1 MADHRNFNSNM
12 RPAAQ
17 APRQSPAA
25 RQAALA
31 IVQDISCNLDT
42 HVLLKLN
49 NAALSSTPDDC
60 KTAIHEAVAQG
71 TRPEDLA
78 DFYIPALARE
88 MGERWCVDKLSFA
101 GVTIGVS
108 RLQAMLRELD
118 PHWCGDQDLGP
129 DAPSL
134 LLVVPQEIYHTL
146 GAIVLS
152 GQLRRKG
159 ISVKLV
165 LGGKP
170 KDIAERISRT
180 KYHAVFISSSQD
192 VALEALRRI
201 IDAVKTSTKNPPP
214 IVVGGSILEIEAAD
228 AITALTGAD
237 FATQIPDRALRL
249 CGLKLASQNDTRVKY
264 RI

>member
-1 MADHRNFNSNM
+1 MADHRNFGSNM

-17 APRQSPAA
+17 APQQSPAA
-25 RQAALA
+25 RRAALA
-31 IVQDISCNLDT
+31 VVQDISLNLDT
-42 HVLLKLN
+42 DVLLKLN
-49 NAALSSTPDDC
+49 DAALSPRPEDC
-60 KTAIHEAVAQG
+60 KAAIHAAVAQG

-118 PHWCGDQDLGP
+118 PHWASDDASGP
-129 DAPSL
+129 EAPSL

-170 KDIAERISRT
+170 KDIAERVLRT

-192 VALEALRRI
+192 VALESLRRI
-201 IDAVKTSTKNPPP
+201 VAAVKTATKTPPP
-214 IVVGGSILEIEAAD
+214 IVVGGSILEIETAD
-228 AITALTGAD
+228 SVTALTGAD
-237 FATQIPDRALRL
+237 FATQIPDKALRL
-249 CGLKLASQNDTRVKY
+249 CGLKPTTHNDARVKH